1 MWPELSDEELDK
13 LMELINKIKNSEPL
27 GVADPQPMIVALKN
41 VLESLELSCGNKYEI
56 PSPDEFCLEG
66 EKLQELYDDED
77 IPSEEKKMIREL
89 NNLAKSWESSLNL
102 KENEKNLFNMDGFY
116 PFYTMQPCRILFVGR
131 EACWM
136 SRRNYI
142 NSVCHCIQAD
152 DFNGWTVNQ
161 YPFHKRQF
169 YIAYGIM
176 QWCKE
181 RKFPEW
187 DDVPYASE
195 MAKKIF
201 ARREGKNIVG
211 RIKSISW
218 AFINLS
224 KLSNDTGDYRTDK
237 NRYLPFVSDE
247 SNKKKLQEQIKILEP
262 KIIIGANVPE
272 LAGILGYGEPDT
284 EVGDCYYYTNYTKGK
299 DFPPFLNCYHFA
311 AIKSDNRCFYNPIK
325 EVFEKHCDELRMIV
339 NKNN

>member
-1 MWPELSDEELDK
+1 MLLELSNNELDK
-13 LMELINKIKNSEPL
+13 LTELINKIKNRKPL
-27 GVADPQPMIVALKN
+27 GVADPQPMIAALKN
-41 VLESLELSCGNKYEI
+41 VLESLELSYGNKYEI
-56 PSPDEFCLEG
+56 PSSDEFCLEG
-66 EKLQELYDDED
+66 EKLQELYDDKD
-77 IPSEEKKMIREL
+77 IPDEERDMIRDL
-89 NNLAKSWESSLNL
+89 NDLAKSWKGSLNL

-116 PFYTMQPCRILFVGR
+116 PFYTKQPCRILFVGR

-152 DFNGWTVNQ
+152 NFNGWTVNQ

-176 QWCKE
+176 QWRKE
-181 RKFPEW
+181 GKFPEW

-201 ARREGKNIVG
+201 ARREEKNVVG
-211 RIKSISW
+211 GLTSISW

-237 NRYLPFVSDE
+237 NRYRPFVSDE
-247 SNKKKLQEQIKILEP
+247 SNKKNLQEQIKILKP
-262 KIIIGANVPE
+262 KIIIGANVSE
-272 LAGILGYGEPDT
+272 LADILAYKTLDT
-284 EVGDCYYYTNYTKGK
+284 SVSYCDYYEAT
-299 DFPPFLNCYHFA
+299 DAFPPFLNCFHFA
-311 AIKSDNRCFYNPIK
+311 AIKKDKECFYDAVKNVIG
-325 EVFEKHCDELRMIV
+325 KHPDILQQG
-339 NKNN
+339 

>member
-13 LMELINKIKNSEPL
+13 LTELIDKIKNRKPL
-27 GVADPQPMIVALKN
+27 DVADPQPMIAALKN
-41 VLESLELSCGNKYEI
+41 VVESLELSCGNKDENPI
-56 PSPDEFCLEG
+56 SDEFCLES
-66 EKLQELYDDED
+66 EKLQELYDNKD
-77 IPSEEKKMIREL
+77 IPDEERDMILKL
-89 NNLAKSWESSLNL
+89 NDLANSWESSLNI
-102 KENEKNLFNMDGFY
+102 KVNEKKLFNMDGFY
-116 PFYTMQPCRILFVGR
+116 PFYTMQTCRILFVGR

-176 QWCKE
+176 RWCKE
-181 RKFPEW
+181 GKFPEW

-201 ARREGKNIVG
+201 ARREGKNVVG
-211 RIKSISW
+211 GLTSISW

-224 KLSNDTGDYRTDK
+224 KLSNDTGDWRTDG
-237 NRYLPFVSDE
+237 NRYEPFVNDNNNQERLKSQI
-247 SNKKKLQEQIKILEP
+247 NILQP
-262 KIIIGANVPE
+262 DIIIGANVPE
-272 LAGILGYGEPDT
+272 LTNILDYEAPDKTEPA
-284 EVGDCYYYTNYTKGK
+284 CYCYKAKGK
-299 DFPPFLNCYHFA
+299 FPPFLNCFHFA
-311 AIKSDNRCFYNPIK
+311 AIKKDKECFYDAVKNVIG
-325 EVFEKHCDELRMIV
+325 KHPDILQQG
-339 NKNN
+339 